1 MRTGVAEFTLDYG
14 RCPRW
19 LFQRMVRLGRAIGI
33 AIIRE
38 FGPEEFLRRLADPVW
53 FQSLGCVLA
62 FDWNASGLTTTT
74 LGALKVA
81 FQGLEKDLGVFICG
95 GKGKTSRKTPE
106 EIRFWGNRL
115 GLGGSLVEK
124 LEYSSRAAAKVDS
137 ALIQDGFQ
145 IYHHNFIFARTGKWT
160 VIQQGMNITKG
171 RARRYHWLGDT
182 KKKFIEEPHSGI
194 SSQIFLPSVL
204 DLTAKKSRK
213 NRQVSAQLVQ
223 KPKTFLRDL
232 KVLTVKSKDWQFR
245 ILSLPGTE
253 FHHHPVEREH
263 FFSLE
268 SPQFKRAI
276 NQALIAQP
284 TNFEKLLMTP
294 GVGPKTI
301 RAISLVAEII
311 YGAKPSYEDPAR
323 YTFAHG
329 GKDGTPYP
337 VDRNTYDKTLEVIE
351 KAINQTRK
359 LLLREK
365 SLALRRAEKAFSRP
379 IMLRS

>member
-38 FGPEEFLRRLADPVW
+38 FGPEEFLRRLADPIW

-74 LGALKVA
+74 MGALKVA
-81 FQGLEKDLGVFICG
+81 FQGLEKDLGIFICG

-106 EIRFWGNRL
+106 EINQWGWKL
-115 GLGGSLVEK
+115 GLNERIVRK

-137 ALIQDGFQ
+137 ALVQDGFQ
-145 IYHHNFIFARTGKWT
+145 IYHHNFIFTKNGKWT
-160 VIQQGMNITKG
+160 VIQQGMNVNRG
-171 RARRYHWLGDT
+171 RARRYHWLGDSQ
-182 KKKFIEEPHSGI
+182 KEFIEEPHSGI
-194 SSQIFLPSVL
+194 SSQIFLPSTL

-213 NRQVSAQLVQ
+213 NRKISLELVK

-232 KVLTVKSKDWQFR
+232 KILTVKSKDWQFK
-245 ILSLPGTE
+245 IMSLPGSE
-253 FHHHPVEREH
+253 FHHHPVEKGQ
-263 FFSLE
+263 FFNLE
-268 SPQFKRAI
+268 SPQFKRAL
-276 NQALIAQP
+276 NQALVSQP

-301 RAISLVAEII
+301 RAISLVAEVI

-323 YTFAHG
+323 YTFAFG
-329 GKDGTPYP
+329 GKDGIPYP
-337 VDRNTYDKTLEVIE
+337 VNRRRYDHTLAVIE
-351 KAINQTRK
+351 RA
-359 LLLREK
+359 LRQSKWLFRRERDA
-365 SLALRRAEKAFSRP
+365 ALRRATGVFL
-379 IMLRS
+379 LRE